1 MPITWRVGGD
11 GHRIEIVFTDPYS
24 IPESERVMKE
34 IFARPELPRPLR
46 FLVDVR
52 NSQPPD
58 MDFIVNATTFWQVH
72 ITHMWKAK
80 VAVVA
85 ATDAQIGMAEMS
97 ERSAE
102 WSESP
107 FTVHVFREVHAA
119 EQWLTE
125 PTP

>member
-1 MPITWRVGGD
+1 MPISWRMSGD
-11 GHRIEIVFTDPYS
+11 GRRVEIEFSDPYS

-34 IFARPELPRPLR
+34 VFARPELPRPLR

-52 NSQPPD
+52 NSTAPGT
-58 MDFIVNATTFWQVH
+58 DFVVNATTFWQVH
-72 ITHMWKAK
+72 VSDMWRAK

-102 WSESP
+102 WSQSP
-107 FTVHVFREVHAA
+107 FSVRVFRDVQEA
-119 EQWLTE
+119 EQWLAATE
-125 PTP
+125 